1 MYITQILK
9 FVLYRKNIILGREGN
24 PMFGD
29 GRDRIYE
36 PNGMHLPKPITRIY
50 IFLLYTFLAF
60 EVNFGYQLFITGQ
73 RISFSVKDTAPLIL
87 VTIMLLVGY
96 TRWVC
101 GVRDRFFTEEAPPQA
116 PKPKQVQLVRYVLVA
131 SLPVISVHAL
141 FLQIPLAIA
150 GEYNVY
156 QSRYWACDFVFFA
169 VPLFLYI
176 VLIYYAPAYKLFRFN
191 ENRVA
196 KPDNFQMWLYGRD
209 PRFLRRHLRQ
219 VYGKNPVVENNAVQ
233 WVYIVFIQY
242 VEGSYVAHLVNGEK
256 LVINFK
262 PSAFHT
268 YTVRPWFIKLSAR
281 ITVNMLYVHYPVKQI
296 KKLRLEKGT
305 AAVFEKN
312 RDAETLENFLNVTRR
327 MEIHVK
333 KFVENR
339 EDLQTGD
346 WNERIA
352 LR

>member
-36 PNGMHLPKPITRIY
+36 PNDMHLPKPITRIY

-73 RISFSVKDTAPLIL
+73 RISLSVKDTAPLIL

-150 GEYNVY
+150 G
-156 QSRYWACDFVFFA
+156 
-169 VPLFLYI
+169 
-176 VLIYYAPAYKLFRFN
+176 
-191 ENRVA
+191 
-196 KPDNFQMWLYGRD
+196 
-209 PRFLRRHLRQ
+209 
-219 VYGKNPVVENNAVQ
+219 
-233 WVYIVFIQY
+233 
-242 VEGSYVAHLVNGEK
+242 
-256 LVINFK
+256 
-262 PSAFHT
+262 
-268 YTVRPWFIKLSAR
+268 
-281 ITVNMLYVHYPVKQI
+281 
-296 KKLRLEKGT
+296 
-305 AAVFEKN
+305 
-312 RDAETLENFLNVTRR
+312 
-327 MEIHVK
+327 
-333 KFVENR
+333 
-339 EDLQTGD
+339 
-346 WNERIA
+346 
-352 LR
+352 